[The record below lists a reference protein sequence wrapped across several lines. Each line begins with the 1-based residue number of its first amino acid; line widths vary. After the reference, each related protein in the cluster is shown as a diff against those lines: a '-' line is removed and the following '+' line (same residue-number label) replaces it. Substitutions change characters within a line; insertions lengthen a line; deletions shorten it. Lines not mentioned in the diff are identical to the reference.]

1 MCPVPLNWIRHNGNF
16 MLHEL
21 GQGTNTEEMVV
32 SVANEKPSYNL
43 TISQAEGRD
52 DIITEMKNEGL
63 IPSGPTHAHTHA
75 HTHIHTPL
83 LYTREEGTVTT
94 VSVG

>member
-1 MCPVPLNWIRHNGNF
+1 MRPVPLNCIRHNGNF

-21 GQGTNTEEMVV
+21 GQGTNTEKMVV

-43 TISQAEGRD
+43 TISQAEGRA

-63 IPSGPTHAHTHA
+63 TPSGPTHMHVRAHA
-75 HTHIHTPL
+75 HTHTP
-83 LYTREEGTVTT
+83 VH
-94 VSVG
+94 